1 MIQTVLKIVVSPETR
16 VEAIEIIDSI
26 IERIRV
32 SSGCISY
39 GAYHDV
45 LGENSIMIIEEWQS
59 RADLDRFICS
69 DEYRYILAL
78 IELSNKSP
86 EIHFSKLTK
95 IGEMEVIENL
105 RKATSA

>member
-16 VEAIEIIDSI
+16 AEAIEIINSI

-39 GAYHDV
+39 GAYEDV
-45 LGENSIMIIEEWQS
+45 LGENSLMIVEEWQS

-78 IELSNKSP
+78 IELAKKSP
-86 EIHFSKLTK
+86 EIHFYTLSK
-95 IGEMEVIENL
+95 IGGMEVIESL
-105 RKATSA
+105 RKATSF

>member
-1 MIQTVLKIVVSPETR
+1 MIQTVLKIFVSPETR

-45 LGENSIMIIEEWQS
+45 WGENSIMIIEEWQS

-86 EIHFSKLTK
+86 EIHFYEFSK
-95 IGEMEVIENL
+95 IGGLEIIEKL
-105 RKATSA
+105 RETMTT